1 MNKKCYLLAVMLA
14 VSGVLVCVAG
24 AVIKFAILAPRGLYQ
39 DRTAVALPF
48 LLMRDEGLQY
58 LLSNPLPAPPV
69 APEPHVPA
77 QTQPPDTEP
86 APTDPPP
93 TEPTDPTEQETD
105 ILERILFIGDSRTCG
120 LRDHARLEG
129 AEYFCDVGMSVFNI
143 GKKNLSDSSF
153 SNLTLSELLA
163 SREYTC
169 ITINLGLNESGYPI
183 QSLMSA
189 YQELVTQLVQT
200 QPQAVIVLQGIL
212 TVGRSW
218 EKTAPYASPKNLG
231 DINERIRSISDEY
244 RIFYIEAN
252 ETFGDDAGYLPD
264 TMTWDGCHLYAKDT
278 DLWNQ
283 WICNEIRSINR

>member
-39 DRTAVALPF
+39 DRTAVSLPF

-58 LLSNPLPAPPV
+58 LLSNPTPASPV
-69 APEPHVPA
+69 APEPTVPP
-77 QTQPPDTEP
+77 QTRPPETEP

-105 ILERILFIGDSRTCG
+105 VLEQLLFIGDSRTCG
-120 LRDHARLEG
+120 LRDHARIEG
-129 AEYFCDVGMSVFNI
+129 ADYFCDVGMSVFNI
-143 GKKNLSDSSF
+143 GKKNISDSNF
-153 SNLTLSELLA
+153 SKMTLSELL
-163 SREYTC
+163 SCKEYTC
-169 ITINLGLNESGYPI
+169 ITVNLGLNESGYPL

-218 EKTAPYASPKNLG
+218 EKTAPYASPKNLRG
-231 DINERIRSISDEY
+231 INEQIRSLTDGY
-244 RIFYIEAN
+244 RIFYIDPN
-252 ETFGDDAGYLPD
+252 DTFADSAGYLPES
-264 TMTWDGCHLYAKDT
+264 MTWDGCHLYARDT

-283 WICNEIRSINR
+283 WICGEIELIKR